1 MTSPPHTPSRARAW
15 ARARLA
21 RYTTTQ
27 ARAGIVIGA
36 GLAAAAV
43 VGFGAVVVSTFFS
56 GGAFSGSVL
65 SRAFSGGVVD
75 PRTVLDRYCVGC
87 HNSAERA
94 GGITLEGAVLANATG
109 GHDTEVWEHVVRK
122 VRTGFMPPAGEPRP
136 ERAVLD
142 RFAAVLEE
150 RLDDAARL
158 APHTGFKEV
167 SRLNRAEYANAVRD
181 LLALDARAIVASLPA
196 DDAIQGFDN
205 VAAALTVS
213 PTLIDSYVN
222 AALKI
227 SRAAVGDRALGPTQV
242 SYEAPGGSQAQH
254 VDGLPLGTR
263 GGFKL
268 VHPFPLD
275 ATYELRVRARG
286 PGPLS
291 GQRYCPQPKIDV
303 TLDGAPLVLGD
314 AGTLRLRVTAGPH
327 TLTAA
332 LLDERRCEGVNEL
345 YGVYGPGGGVQS
357 VEIHGPYESTGTG
370 DTPSRRA
377 IFSCYPSS
385 NRDEE
390 PCAREILTR
399 LATHAYRR
407 PAASGDAA
415 VDTLLRF
422 YAQGRQDGDFEMGIE
437 QALARLLVDPRFL
450 YRLEEEPGGLAPG
463 EIYRVSDLELASRLS
478 FFLWS
483 SIPDEELLAA
493 ATAGGLHEPAVLERQ
508 VRRMLA
514 DPRAAALIENF
525 AGQWLKLRELDD
537 ALPQDPGFD
546 GNLRQAFRRETELSF
561 EHLLREDRSV
571 IELLDA
577 RYAFLDERLARHYGV
592 DGVRGS
598 HFRRVELPER
608 SPRGGLLGHGSI
620 LTATSVADRTSPV
633 IRGQWIVENL
643 LGVEVPPPP
652 PGVEADLSDASAP
665 AEARTIR
672 QRMERHRSETA
683 CASCHQLIDPF
694 GFALEHFDSIGR
706 WRDHDA
712 GEPIDATASLVDGT
726 AVDGPMALRD
736 ALLMRSDAFVTAF
749 TEKLMTYAL
758 GRILTTDD
766 RPAVRRIVA
775 DAAAHDYRFSSVV
788 LGIANSPSFQM
799 QMKRSANTEER

>member
-1 MTSPPHTPSRARAW
+1 M
-15 ARARLA
+15 
-21 RYTTTQ
+21 
-27 ARAGIVIGA
+27 GA
-36 GLAAAAV
+36 GLAAAAF
-43 VGFGAVVVSTFFS
+43 VGFGAYIVSGIFP
-56 GGAFSGSVL
+56 ANVL
-65 SRAFSGGVVD
+65 SRAFSADGGD
-75 PRTVLDRYCVGC
+75 TREVLDRYCVGC

-94 GGITLEGAVLANATG
+94 GGITLDGPVLADATG
-109 GHDTEVWEHVVRK
+109 GHDTELWEHVVRK

-136 ERAVLD
+136 EGAVLD
-142 RFAAVLEE
+142 GFAAVLER
-150 RLDDAARL
+150 RLDRAARL

-181 LLALDARAIVASLPA
+181 LLAFDAREIVAGLPA

-227 SRAAVGDRALGPTQV
+227 SRAAVGDRSLGPTQV
-242 SYEAPGGSQAQH
+242 SYEAPGGPQTQH

-268 VHPFPLD
+268 VHAFPLD

-286 PGPLS
+286 PGALS
-291 GQRYCPQPKIDV
+291 GQRYCPQPAIDL
-303 TLDGAPLVLGD
+303 TLDGAPLALGD
-314 AGTLRLRVTAGPH
+314 AGALRLRVTAGPH

-345 YGVYGPGGGVQS
+345 YGVYAPGGGVQS
-357 VEIHGPYESTGTG
+357 VEIHGPFEPTGTG

-377 IFSCYPSS
+377 VFSCYPSS
-385 NRDEE
+385 DRDEE

-399 LATHAYRR
+399 LATQAYRR
-407 PAASGDAA
+407 PASGDAA

-422 YAQGRQDGDFEMGIE
+422 YEQGRREGGFETGIE

-450 YRLEEEPGGLAPG
+450 YRFEAEPDGLAPG
-463 EIYRVSDLELASRLS
+463 EIYRVSDFELASRLS

-493 ATAGGLHEPAVLERQ
+493 AAAGGLHEPAAIERQ

-561 EHLLREDRSV
+561 GHLLQEDRSV
-571 IELLDA
+571 LELLDA
-577 RYAFLDERLARHYGV
+577 RYAFLDERLARHYGI

-598 HFRRVELPER
+598 HFRRVELSER

-672 QRMERHRSETA
+672 QRMERHRSEVA

-706 WRDHDA
+706 WRDHEA

-726 AVDGPMALRD
+726 AVDGPTALRD

-775 DAAAHDYRFSSVV
+775 DAAAHDYRFSSIV
-788 LGIANSPSFQM
+788 LGIANSPAFQM
-799 QMKRSANTEER
+799 QTKRGANTEER